1 MTEKDFRAVIENV
14 KPGVFTRIKY
24 KSDASLAAK
33 AKKEG
38 HTVTKIVS
46 KTVRFGV
53 NYFEIEAVKEREAAR
68 TEPKKEYKPIY
79 ESLIPHTLYRH
90 MDKGNLYV
98 QFAIIPEGSHTVTE
112 WLIDGKPATIDEVKD
127 SGYVINSYWNH
138 GDTTPPEVQK
148 IKLENVLWIGQPTT
162 EEIDGE

>member
-1 MTEKDFRAVIENV
+1 MTEKNFREIIENV

-38 HTVTKIVS
+38 HTVTKIVE

-68 TEPKKEYKPIY
+68 TEPKKEMRQLY
-79 ESLIPHTLYRH
+79 ESLIPNTLYKH
-90 MDKGNLYV
+90 IEKETLYV
-98 QFAIIPEGSHTVTE
+98 QFATIPEGGHTNTE
-112 WLIDGKPATIDEVKD
+112 WLIDGKPATIDEVKE
-127 SGYVINSYWNH
+127 SGYVINSY
-138 GDTTPPEVQK
+138 
-148 IKLENVLWIGQPTT
+148 
-162 EEIDGE
+162 

>member
-1 MTEKDFRAVIENV
+1 MTEATFREIMENV

-38 HTVTKIVS
+38 HTVTKIVG

-53 NYFEIEAVKEREAAR
+53 NYFEIESVKEREAAR
-68 TEPKKEYKPIY
+68 TEPKKEMKQLY
-79 ESLIPHTLYRH
+79 ESLIPHTLYKH
-90 MDKGNLYV
+90 IEKETLYV
-98 QFAIIPEGSHTVTE
+98 QFATVPEGSHTETE
-112 WLIDGKPATIDEVKD
+112 WLIDGQPATLEQVKE

-138 GDTTPPEVQK
+138 SGEAPEVQK
-148 IKLENVLWIGQPTT
+148 IKLENVISIG
-162 EEIDGE
+162 G

>member
-1 MTEKDFRAVIENV
+1 MTEKDFREVIENV

-24 KSDASLAAK
+24 KSDASVGAK

-53 NYFEIEAVKEREAAR
+53 NYFEIESVKEREAAR

-98 QFAIIPEGSHTVTE
+98 QFAIIPEGGHTVTE
-112 WLIDGKPATIDEVKD
+112 WLIDGNPATLDEVKN
-127 SGYVINSYWNH
+127 SGYVINSYWNP
-138 GDTTPPEVQK
+138 GSGAPSEVQK
-148 IKLENVLWIGQPTT
+148 IKLENVLWIGAPA
-162 EEIDGE
+162 DGEM

>member
-1 MTEKDFRAVIENV
+1 MTEKTFREIMENV

-38 HTVTKIVS
+38 HTVTKIVG

-68 TEPKKEYKPIY
+68 TEPKKEMKPLY
-79 ESLIPHTLYRH
+79 ESLIPHTLYKH
-90 MDKGNLYV
+90 IEKETLYV
-98 QFAIIPEGSHTVTE
+98 QFATVPEGGHTETE
-112 WLIDGKPATIDEVKD
+112 WLIDGQPATLEQVKE

-138 GDTTPPEVQK
+138 SGEAPEVQK
-148 IKLENVLWIGQPTT
+148 IKLENVISIG
-162 EEIDGE
+162 G